1 MEEIIKSIEFGQ
13 AKATAEKCAYAL
25 LYKIES
31 IDLIKISDDVNIDD
45 LLGECYEARFFD
57 EEREV
62 RLLRDDDDAEMTG
75 EFGAAVL
82 EETDAG
88 VCIRQDKKYV
98 LANRYK
104 GNGKAVIIR
113 QYLLP
118 DDDGQM
124 CVVATRLVGIEV

>member
-1 MEEIIKSIEFGQ
+1 MEEIIMLIEFGQ
-13 AKATAEKCAYAL
+13 AKAIAEKCAYAL

-31 IDLIKISDDVNIDD
+31 IDLVKISDDVNIDD

-75 EFGAAVL
+75 KFEAAVL
-82 EETDAG
+82 EEAG
-88 VCIRQDKKYV
+88 GGSCIRQDKKYV

-104 GNGKAVIIR
+104 GSGKSVIIR
-113 QYLLP
+113 QYLIP

>member
-31 IDLIKISDDVNIDD
+31 IDLIKISEEVTIEE
-45 LLGECYEARFFD
+45 LLDECYEARFFD
-57 EEREV
+57 DEREV
-62 RLLRDDDDAEMTG
+62 RMFRADDDADMTG

-82 EETDAG
+82 EEADAG

-104 GNGKAVIIR
+104 GSGKSVIIR
-113 QYLLP
+113 QYLIP

>member
-13 AKATAEKCAYAL
+13 AKAIAEKCAYAL

-31 IDLIKISDDVNIDD
+31 IDLVKISDDVNIDD

-104 GNGKAVIIR
+104 GNGKTVIIR
-113 QYLLP
+113 QYLIP

>member
-13 AKATAEKCAYAL
+13 AKAIAEKCEYAL

-31 IDLIKISDDVNIDD
+31 IDLVKISDDVNIEE
-45 LLGECYEARFFD
+45 LLDECYEARFFD

-62 RLLRDDDDAEMTG
+62 RMLRAEDDADMMG
-75 EFGAAVL
+75 EFEAAVL
-82 EETDAG
+82 EEAG
-88 VCIRQDKKYV
+88 VGSCIRQDKKYV

-104 GNGKAVIIR
+104 GSGKAVIIR
-113 QYLLP
+113 QYLIP

>member
-13 AKATAEKCAYAL
+13 AKAIAEKCAYAL

-31 IDLIKISDDVNIDD
+31 IDLVKISEGVNIEE
-45 LLGECYEARFFD
+45 LLDECYEARFFD

-62 RLLRDDDDAEMTG
+62 RFLRDDDADMTG
-75 EFGAAVL
+75 EFGTSVI
-82 EETDAG
+82 EEADAG
-88 VCIRQDKKYV
+88 SCIRHDKKYV

-104 GNGKAVIIR
+104 GSGKTVIIR

-118 DDDGQM
+118 DEDGQM

>member
-1 MEEIIKSIEFGQ
+1 MEKIIKSIEFGQ
-13 AKATAEKCAYAL
+13 AKAIAEKCEYAL

-31 IDLIKISDDVNIDD
+31 IDIVKISDDVNIDA
-45 LLGECYEARFFD
+45 LLDECYEARFFD

-62 RLLRDDDDAEMTG
+62 RFWREDDDADMTG
-75 EFGAAVL
+75 EFGAAVI
-82 EETDAG
+82 EEADAG

-104 GNGKAVIIR
+104 GIGKSVIIR

-118 DDDGQM
+118 DEDGQM
-124 CVVATRLVGIEV
+124 CVMVTRLVGIEV

>member
-1 MEEIIKSIEFGQ
+1 MEEIIRSIEFGQ
-13 AKATAEKCAYAL
+13 AKAIAEKCAYAL

-31 IDLIKISDDVNIDD
+31 IDLIKISEEVNIEE
-45 LLGECYEARFFD
+45 LLDECYEARFFD

-62 RLLRDDDDAEMTG
+62 RILRDDDDADMTG

-82 EETDAG
+82 EEADAG
-88 VCIRQDKKYV
+88 GCIRQDKKYV

>member
-1 MEEIIKSIEFGQ
+1 MEEIIMLIEFGQ
-13 AKATAEKCAYAL
+13 AKAIAEKCAYAL

-31 IDLIKISDDVNIDD
+31 IDLVKISDDVNIDD

-75 EFGAAVL
+75 KFEAAVL
-82 EETDAG
+82 EEAG
-88 VCIRQDKKYV
+88 VGSCIRQDKKYV

-104 GNGKAVIIR
+104 GSGKSVIIR
-113 QYLLP
+113 QYLIP

>member
-13 AKATAEKCAYAL
+13 AKAIAEKCAYAL

-31 IDLIKISDDVNIDD
+31 IDLVKISEGVNIEE
-45 LLGECYEARFFD
+45 LLDECYEARFFD

-62 RLLRDDDDAEMTG
+62 RFLRVDDDAEMTG
-75 EFGAAVL
+75 EFGTSVI
-82 EETDAG
+82 EEADAG
-88 VCIRQDKKYV
+88 SCLRQDKKYV

-104 GNGKAVIIR
+104 GRGKSVIIR

-124 CVVATRLVGIEV
+124 CVMATRLVGIEV

>member
-1 MEEIIKSIEFGQ
+1 MEKIIKSIEFGQ
-13 AKATAEKCAYAL
+13 AKAIAEKCAYAL

-31 IDLIKISDDVNIDD
+31 IDLVKISEGVNIEE
-45 LLGECYEARFFD
+45 LLVECYEARFFD

-62 RLLRDDDDAEMTG
+62 RFWREDDDADMTG
-75 EFGAAVL
+75 EFGAAVI
-82 EETDAG
+82 EEADAG

-104 GNGKAVIIR
+104 GIGKSVIIR

-118 DDDGQM
+118 DEDGQM
-124 CVVATRLVGIEV
+124 CVMVTRLVGIEV

>member
-1 MEEIIKSIEFGQ
+1 MEEIIRPIEFGQ
-13 AKATAEKCAYAL
+13 AKAIVEKCAYAL

-31 IDLIKISDDVNIDD
+31 IDIARISDDVNIEE
-45 LLGECYEARFFD
+45 LLDECYEARFFD

-62 RLLRDDDDAEMTG
+62 RFWRDDDDADMTG

-82 EETDAG
+82 EEADAG

-104 GNGKAVIIR
+104 GSGKAVIIR

>member
-1 MEEIIKSIEFGQ
+1 MEKIIKSIEFGQ
-13 AKATAEKCAYAL
+13 AKAIAEKCAYAL

-31 IDLIKISDDVNIDD
+31 IDLVKISEGVNIEE
-45 LLGECYEARFFD
+45 LLVECYEARFFD

-62 RLLRDDDDAEMTG
+62 RILRDDDDADMTG
-75 EFGAAVL
+75 EFGAAVI
-82 EETDAG
+82 EEADAG

-104 GNGKAVIIR
+104 GIGKSVIIR

-118 DDDGQM
+118 DEDGQM
-124 CVVATRLVGIEV
+124 CVMVTRLVGIEV

>member
-13 AKATAEKCAYAL
+13 AKAIAEKCAYAL

-31 IDLIKISDDVNIDD
+31 IDLVKISEGVNIEE
-45 LLGECYEARFFD
+45 LLVECYEARFFD

-62 RLLRDDDDAEMTG
+62 RFWREDDDADMTG
-75 EFGAAVL
+75 EFGAAVI
-82 EETDAG
+82 EEADAG

-104 GNGKAVIIR
+104 GIGKSVIIR

-118 DDDGQM
+118 DEDGQM
-124 CVVATRLVGIEV
+124 CVMVTRLVGIEV

>member
-13 AKATAEKCAYAL
+13 AKAIAEKCEYAL

-31 IDLIKISDDVNIDD
+31 IDLIKISDDVHIED
-45 LLGECYEARFFD
+45 LLDECYEARFFD

-62 RLLRDDDDAEMTG
+62 RFLRDDDDADMTG

-82 EETDAG
+82 EEAG
-88 VCIRQDKKYV
+88 VGSCIRQDKKYV

-104 GNGKAVIIR
+104 GSGKAVIIR

>member
-1 MEEIIKSIEFGQ
+1 MEEIIRSIEFGQ
-13 AKATAEKCAYAL
+13 AKAIAEKCANAL

-31 IDLIKISDDVNIDD
+31 IDLIKISEEVNIEE
-45 LLGECYEARFFD
+45 LLDECYEARFFD

-75 EFGAAVL
+75 KFGAFVI
-82 EETDAG
+82 EEAG
-88 VCIRQDKKYV
+88 AGSCIRQDKKYV

-104 GNGKAVIIR
+104 GNGKSVIIR
-113 QYLLP
+113 QYLIP